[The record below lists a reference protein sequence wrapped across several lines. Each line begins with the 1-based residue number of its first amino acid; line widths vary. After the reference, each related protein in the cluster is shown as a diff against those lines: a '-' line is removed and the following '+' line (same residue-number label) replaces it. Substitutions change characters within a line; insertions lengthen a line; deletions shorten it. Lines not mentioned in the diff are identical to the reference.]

1 MRPNIVDL
9 ARLDKDKLQQMSWIE
24 GEQYIVECL
33 RKEYNSLCSL
43 SRKMSGEKVVYD
55 KISEVE
61 FKKKYI
67 LKAIR
72 VREQDIDSV
81 SKEEN

>member
-9 ARLDKDKLQQMSWIE
+9 ARLDKDKLQQMSWVE

-43 SRKMSGEKVVYD
+43 SRKMSDEKVVYD
-55 KISEVE
+55 KIAHVE